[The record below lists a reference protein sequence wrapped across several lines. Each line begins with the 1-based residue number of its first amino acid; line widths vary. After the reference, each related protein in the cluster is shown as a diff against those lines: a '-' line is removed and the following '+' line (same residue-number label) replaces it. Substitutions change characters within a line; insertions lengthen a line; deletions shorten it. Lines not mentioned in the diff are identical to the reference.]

1 MISVELIYEIVSRHF
16 VSGMVIAVVSL
27 LGGISI
33 MGVAWRAWVKKR
45 FANDDARHTLNPIQM
60 PYVEDDIGFD
70 FNGNEIMQVYS
81 LGDDE

>member
-1 MISVELIYEIVSRHF
+1 
-16 VSGMVIAVVSL
+16 
-27 LGGISI
+27 